1 MSISICVCVCM
12 FYCGKWSWYFQHVL
26 LRFRYASPASPNLC
40 FKNVTSDTAADFIAP
55 HGPAYSLRRVCV
67 CVETKGKYLWLPQ
80 PPIINPSF
88 PPSPW
93 GGTFQ
98 RSAVCHTVPEATL
111 QERLLNPENQRC
123 EYKSCTSHLC
133 FWEKKTH
140 PPVAPISLTFWIA
153 HCAADYWFC
162 FRPACVIAPESRL
175 VIPAVK
181 AINFM
186 LAREHNLSVSH
197 PTVWC
202 SECRHLHKRVSYP
215 KHKLCLY

>member
-1 MSISICVCVCM
+1 MCVCVCFTVVNEVDISSM
-12 FYCGKWSWYFQHVL
+12 FCCFLGTLLPPHLIYVL
-26 LRFRYASPASPNLC
+26 KTLPLTQLPTLSRPMARHTVRGVC
-40 FKNVTSDTAADFIAP
+40 VCM
-55 HGPAYSLRRVCV
+55 CV

-88 PPSPW
+88 PPSPQ

-98 RSAVCHTVPEATL
+98 RSAVCRTVPEATL

-123 EYKSCTSHLC
+123 EYKSSTSHLC

-140 PPVAPISLTFWIA
+140 PPVAPISLTVWIA

-197 PTVWC
+197 PTVWR
-202 SECRHLHKRVSYP
+202 SGSRHLHERVSYP